1 MRRFTSRIATR
12 AAGVPDARGVRDAS
26 RARRGFT
33 LIELLIAVTIFLI
46 LAAVTVA
53 AVNAFQAGDRISGS
67 ARQVQSFISG
77 ARDRAIYT
85 NRTDEGPRA
94 RGVRLLVD
102 QGLTDANGDPF
113 ACTAMQYVES
123 AGYFPPRAN
132 DRLTF
137 GLNETLF
144 LASDDPNTTGA
155 TEFAELLPPADL
167 ASGNPISNA
176 TVAVRPF
183 DNGGDGNKEVLVGE
197 RLLPYDK
204 KTPIAGYWAQ
214 TPLNRVFQAG
224 LLGERA
230 TGHFYTTRVRLP
242 KYANGAG
249 RWYRALIVSAGAPG
263 AAEQTQRLAG
273 IARVFLMTQPNEDP
287 VVYNGN
293 AAEDGY
299 VFELRTVP
307 LAGEDPRPLPNQ
319 TAIDLRSA
327 AALQALPAAWS
338 QTNGARP
345 GIPIPQGPLD
355 IMFDPS
361 GLVTGPLAAAGLVHL
376 PVVSLDDLDLGSNA
390 YDAGGGG
397 RGYASG
403 AFLPLGYV
411 GTNPDAAAAYDPAT
425 GVYAGPGKSGSDL
438 IVTVNTQTGTVTVAP
453 VDVAD
458 ARNRMTGDPT
468 PDGLADDPLFFAETG
483 TEAQ

>member
-1 MRRFTSRIATR
+1 MRRFTSRIAAR
-12 AAGVPDARGVRDAS
+12 AAGVPDALDVS

-113 ACTAMQYVES
+113 ACTARQYVES

-144 LASDDPNTTGA
+144 LASDDPNTAGA

-167 ASGNPISNA
+167 ASGNPIGNA

-183 DNGGDGNKEVLVGE
+183 DNGGDGNKEVLAGE
-197 RLLPYDK
+197 RLPYAD
-204 KTPIAGYWAQ
+204 KTPINGYWAQ

-230 TGHFYTTRVRLP
+230 VNELYTARVRLP

-263 AAEQTQRLAG
+263 AAEQVQRLAG

-327 AALQALPAAWS
+327 AAEGALPASWFEF
-338 QTNGARP
+338 NPARP
-345 GIPIPQGPLD
+345 GIAIPTGPLD

-458 ARNRMTGDPT
+458 VANRTTGDPT